1 MKKKLATL
9 ILVLLTIFVFS
20 GCSNNGSKSTEDT
33 SKVRVVATIFPVA
46 DIINNIGG
54 DKVEVSTLLPAGSSP
69 HTFEATPEQLKQISG
84 TQLFVK
90 VGADLDT
97 FADKLAEAGKP
108 ELMTLTLADKVDL
121 LAESPLEEIEDKAG
135 TGADTHSHHHHDMN
149 PHFWLNPV
157 LVKDC
162 LAPEIADALAIL
174 SPEDKDY
181 FQANLTEYCN
191 KIDQLDQ
198 EIDQKTSVLKNRS
211 FIAFHSSWCYFA
223 DRYNLEDITVEEFP
237 GKEPSAKWIAGI
249 IDLAKSKQAKAV
261 LIEPQFSPKAAQ
273 VLADE
278 IGIPVIKVDPLGA
291 ENITGFNSYLSIM
304 RSNTDNLVKALQ

>member
-1 MKKKLATL
+1 MSKKLVTL
-9 ILVLLTIFVFS
+9 LFLLLMVTFFS
-20 GCSNNGSKSTEDT
+20 GCSGSGNKPTQAT
-33 SKVRVVATIFPVA
+33 NKIQVVATIFPVA
-46 DIINNIGG
+46 DIISNIGG
-54 DKVEVSTLLPAGSSP
+54 DKVEVTTLLPAGSSP
-69 HTFEATPEQLKQISG
+69 HTFEATPAQLKQISN

-97 FADKLAEAGKP
+97 FADKLAEAGKSD
-108 ELMTLTLADKVDL
+108 LLILTLADKVTL
-121 LAESPLEEIEDKAG
+121 MAESPLEEINAKTDSVEDTPG
-135 TGADTHSHHHHDMN
+135 HNHHGLN

-162 LAPEIADALAIL
+162 LAPAVADALATL
-174 SPEDKDY
+174 SPGNKDY
-181 FQANLTEYCN
+181 FQANLAQYCK

-198 EIDQKTSVLKNRS
+198 EIAQKTSGLKNRS
-211 FIAFHSSWCYFA
+211 FIAFHSSWSYFS

-249 IDLAKSKQAKAV
+249 IDLAKSKKARAV

-273 VLADE
+273 VLAGE

-291 ENITGFNSYLSIM
+291 ENIPGFNSYLDLM
-304 RSNTDNLVKALQ
+304 RSNTDNLVKALH